1 VSKVALKKV
10 SREQKG
16 AKREQGG
23 AEGKYGGAEGE
34 HIDEIGFSEGAK
46 RRPFSQPAVT
56 CYIRFGEFIY
66 ILYIPR
72 T

>member
-1 VSKVALKKV
+1 MSRTASKKV
-10 SREQKG
+10 SREQRG
-16 AKREQGG
+16 AKREHGG
-23 AEGKYGGAEGE
+23 VEGKYGGAEGE

-56 CYIRFGEFIY
+56 CYIRFGEY
-66 ILYIPR
+66 